1 MYAKLEKCP
10 FFLNRVV
17 GACGVFLNNQ
27 FLYEVHSSPGARGA
41 GVPAVGLDSLSIAK
55 KFQFHFDGVV
65 SIFAV
70 GPYELPQWE
79 CPLFMSSLS
88 IQSSVLK

>member
-1 MYAKLEKCP
+1 M
-10 FFLNRVV
+10 V
-17 GACGVFLNNQ
+17 GACGVFLNNP
-27 FLYEVHSSPGARGA
+27 LIYEVHSSPGARGA

-55 KFQFHFDGVV
+55 KFHFDGVV
-65 SIFAV
+65 STV